1 MDDLVQ
7 QVYLGGIEAGKR
19 LIASYAQYS
28 PSDVKSAPLL
38 HLLKLFIKINAILE
52 LMLPILL
59 RRSQEDVHNLR
70 AQSRGKVKIYRI
82 FRGY

>member
-28 PSDVKSAPLL
+28 PSDVKSAPFV
-38 HLLKLFIKINAILE
+38 HLLMF
-52 LMLPILL
+52 L
-59 RRSQEDVHNLR
+59 RLTQFWS
-70 AQSRGKVKIYRI
+70 
-82 FRGY
+82 

>member
-28 PSDVKSAPLL
+28 PSDVKWTPLV
-38 HLLKLFIKINAILE
+38 HLMMHF
-52 LMLPILL
+52 
-59 RRSQEDVHNLR
+59 V
-70 AQSRGKVKIYRI
+70 
-82 FRGY
+82 